1 MSIAEVAC
9 KLRELLVREWTTHP
23 ERYQAFL
30 STPLENEA
38 QLFLQSGHFF
48 GELGNMM
55 PLVLANIVS
64 SPLII
69 FTSLQTMP
77 VLLITPSVVQHA
89 TPRIHLAF
97 NHYGAGHYDAVVF
110 CDESIDNQF
119 GPNEECTASLSTDT
133 VHKCSCGKNAKNND
147 GKHAAC
153 VTSNQYAS
161 RCPYYKNQRRC
172 HSSCKCKHCK
182 NPFGKRGL
190 LSQSKLHI
198 TEGPKRKRIK
208 HSLSTTTP
216 PGKAFMEKMEV
227 NVEKLWSPT
236 EILIFECILQLLYSL
251 NIPVTADNVKRYFN
265 LLASRITELGF
276 NLTW

>member
-1 MSIAEVAC
+1 M
-9 KLRELLVREWTTHP
+9 THP
-23 ERYQAFL
+23 DKYQAFL
-30 STPLENEA
+30 SMPLENEA

-48 GELGNMM
+48 GELGNTM
-55 PLVLANIVS
+55 PLALSHNIVS

-77 VLLITPSVVQHA
+77 VLLITPSVIQHA

-97 NHYGAGHYDAVVF
+97 NHYGAGHYDAIVL
-110 CDESIDNQF
+110 CDKSIGNQS
-119 GPNEECTASLSTDT
+119 GRNEECTSSLSTDK
-133 VHKCSCGKNAKNND
+133 VHKCFCGKNAKNND

-161 RCPYYKNQRRC
+161 RCPCYKNQRHC

-182 NPFGKRGL
+182 NPFGKCGL
-190 LSQSKLHI
+190 LSQSTIHI

-208 HSLSTTTP
+208 HSLSTSTT

-227 NVEKLWSPT
+227 NLEKLWSPT
-236 EILIFECILQLLYSL
+236 EILILECILQLLYSL
-251 NIPVTADNVKRYFN
+251 NIPATADNVKCYFN
-265 LLASRITELGF
+265 LLAE
-276 NLTW
+276 